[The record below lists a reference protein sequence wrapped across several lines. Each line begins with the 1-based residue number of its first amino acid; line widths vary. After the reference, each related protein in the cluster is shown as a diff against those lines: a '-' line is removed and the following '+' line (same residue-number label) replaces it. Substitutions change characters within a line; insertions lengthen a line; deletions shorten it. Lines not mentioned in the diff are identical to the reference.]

1 MAALSIAHAHRVP
14 YAPLHARQH
23 LRHALKGQVAPRHSP
38 GVVSINVAWRPG
50 LTPGP
55 FHRVSE
61 PSHRPPSARLAQEH
75 RRPRQRVRTRG
86 LLPLTGFLLS
96 LCLQPHGDLFYKYEI
111 LVQIRPLPRQSYQD
125 QTREHTQQGVAV
137 SPEPT
142 SMPTSKPVA
151 FPVPHRRYNYSELC
165 YNYRCPNSSSC
176 LTLTPS
182 PRALTLTL
190 TLTLTFTRTMPHP
203 IMHTQCTPRVRLPP
217 VVSGTLTSCSQP
229 PLTPAL
235 LNHI

>member
-1 MAALSIAHAHRVP
+1 M
-14 YAPLHARQH
+14 
-23 LRHALKGQVAPRHSP
+23 
-38 GVVSINVAWRPG
+38 
-50 LTPGP
+50 
-55 FHRVSE
+55 
-61 PSHRPPSARLAQEH
+61 
-75 RRPRQRVRTRG
+75 
-86 LLPLTGFLLS
+86 
-96 LCLQPHGDLFYKYEI
+96 
-111 LVQIRPLPRQSYQD
+111 RPLPRQSYQD

-217 VVSGTLTSCSQP
+217 VVKWHPHLLLTAATNPSPTESHIANPAVAPTPCCVTP
-229 PLTPAL
+229 PPSAVT
-235 LNHI
+235 